1 MRKKQ
6 TREGPAFFEPCG
18 EISDD
23 GTHERIRTSAAPSSL
38 RALIKNEGR
47 RFEVQNAKTVPAGWQ
62 GRLLAPCRGFEP
74 PAYRLGVPM
83 FQQYRLLCDTIIPLK
98 LHDFCRFDCFLL
110 LPFAALYCLL
120 FCSKI
125 SWRLAEQ

>member
-74 PAYRLGVPM
+74 PAYRLGVPTHVS
-83 FQQYRLLCDTIIPLK
+83 YRVVRDALTCPQTRINQRFLK
-98 LHDFCRFDCFLL
+98 ERHVTECW
-110 LPFAALYCLL
+110 A
-120 FCSKI
+120 I
-125 SWRLAEQ
+125 SC

>member
-38 RALIKNEGR
+38 RALIEIEAGGSKSKY
-47 RFEVQNAKTVPAGWQ
+47 AKPAPADG
-62 GRLLAPCRGFEP
+62 GDGFWHPVEDSNLRP
-74 PAYRLGVPM
+74 TA
-83 FQQYRLLCDTIIPLK
+83 
-98 LHDFCRFDCFLL
+98 
-110 LPFAALYCLL
+110 
-120 FCSKI
+120 
-125 SWRLAEQ
+125 